1 MSPKLYQLLVIL
13 FLISGSLISCQFLVS
28 ENDKPAI
35 AKVNNAFL
43 YKEDLQKFNIPE
55 GLSEKDSIA
64 VLMNYIND
72 WATKQLI
79 LQESLKNMTQKQQ
92 LEYNN
97 LVEQYR
103 LDLFSSTYENA
114 LVEKNLN
121 VKVTPDEVEDYFRN
135 NKESFTLQNDLIQIR
150 YIQYPN
156 NYKNINATT
165 KAFKRF
171 NEVDISELEKL
182 EPSYTNSDFN
192 LDNNWTDLEIFLEKF
207 PDLKR
212 IKRTEWLVPSNFINF
227 KTSDSQYLIFIEAV
241 AKAGNIAP
249 VTYVEEKIKQIILN
263 QRKIQLK
270 KKLEKEIRQDAIH
283 NKEFQIFE

>member
-171 NEVDISELEKL
+171 NEVDISELQKL

-207 PDLKR
+207 PDLKQ
-212 IKRTEWLVPSNFINF
+212 IKRTEWLVTSNFINF